1 MKQMGGLKIYGSLM
15 MRHDHIILNN
25 WLINSDWE
33 YVDYVAPALLPD
45 SFYEIGKMGIDYKC
59 YDIDPKFKN
68 NPDYHVCDVIFDPVR
83 LRDRIIN
90 FNAHKMYPIGKVH
103 KGEFMIA
110 GTTFGHNGDCNNIS
124 SIDQLVNQNEL
135 HTVYKS
141 SHIPTNHIEYF
152 MVWGRN
158 D

>member
-1 MKQMGGLKIYGSLM
+1 
-15 MRHDHIILNN
+15 MRHDHAVLYN
-25 WLINSDWE
+25 WLMDSDWLHA
-33 YVDYVAPALLPD
+33 DYVAPAILPEE
-45 SFYEIGKMGIDYKC
+45 FYLMRNFDVDYKC
-59 YDIDPKFKN
+59 YDRDPRFKKYT
-68 NPDYHVCDVIFDPVR
+68 DYQVCDVIFDPVK
-83 LRDRIIN
+83 LGKTIIN

-110 GTTFGHNGDCNNIS
+110 GTTLGHNGDCNIIS

-141 SHIPTNHIEYF
+141 SHIPTPRIEYF